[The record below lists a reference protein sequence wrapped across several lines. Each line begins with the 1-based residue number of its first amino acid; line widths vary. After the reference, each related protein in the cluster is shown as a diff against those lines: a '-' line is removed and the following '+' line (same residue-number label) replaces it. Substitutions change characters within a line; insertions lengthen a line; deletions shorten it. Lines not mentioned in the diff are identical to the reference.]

1 MENTVTK
8 KDNKHTDSK
17 FKVLPI
23 ISERYSPRVFSE
35 KPISEVEL
43 RTLFEA
49 GRWSASSFNRQPWRV
64 IWGIKGSKT
73 YDRIF
78 DLLSEFNQSWAGNAP
93 VLLLNAFN
101 FL

>member
-35 KPISEVEL
+35 KPISEVE
-43 RTLFEA
+43 
-49 GRWSASSFNRQPWRV
+49 
-64 IWGIKGSKT
+64 
-73 YDRIF
+73 
-78 DLLSEFNQSWAGNAP
+78 
-93 VLLLNAFN
+93 
-101 FL
+101 